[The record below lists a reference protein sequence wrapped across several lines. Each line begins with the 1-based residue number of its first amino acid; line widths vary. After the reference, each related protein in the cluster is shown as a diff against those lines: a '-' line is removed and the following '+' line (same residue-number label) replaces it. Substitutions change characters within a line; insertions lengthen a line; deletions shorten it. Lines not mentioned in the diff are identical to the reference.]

1 MTRWLGFLE
10 LATLAAL
17 VFSAAF
23 SLAGAAL
30 WPALRG
36 RLAAQHPATAA
47 RWLWLAAAAPALL
60 PPLAIALC
68 LLPPLLGAD
77 HCAQHG
83 EHAHLCLRHPAAAQG
98 VAASALV
105 GLAAG
110 ALAFA
115 LLRGGARLARAQRGL
130 AGLAAGAAGPLA
142 AGVER
147 LASDAPISCT
157 LGALRPRIV
166 VSDGLVRALCPAS
179 LAIVIEHERAH
190 ARRRDTLRALLARAL
205 SRFHLP
211 GVRRA
216 LLAELALASERACD
230 EAAAAHAG
238 DRLLVAE
245 TLLSVERLA
254 RGWPRAGALAAPV
267 GESAVPRR
275 IESLLAEPQ
284 PRPPRGRTL
293 LYAGAAVATAI
304 SLVEPLHHAV
314 EHLLGVL
321 LSLF

>member
-17 VFSAAF
+17 AVSAAL
-23 SLAGAAL
+23 SLAVAAL
-30 WPALRG
+30 WPGLRR
-36 RLAAQHPATAA
+36 RLAAQHPAAAA
-47 RWLWLAAAAPALL
+47 RWLWLAAAAPGLV
-60 PPLAIALC
+60 PPLVIWLC

-83 EHAHLCLRHPAAAQG
+83 GHAHLCLRHPAAAPG
-98 VAASALV
+98 AAAPTLV

-110 ALAFA
+110 ALGLA
-115 LLRGGARLARAQRGL
+115 LLRGGARIVRARRGL
-130 AGLAAGAAGPLA
+130 VGLAAGAAGPLA

-166 VSDGLVRALCPAS
+166 VSDGLVRALSPAS
-179 LAIVIEHERAH
+179 LAVVIEHERAH

-205 SRFHLP
+205 SRPHLP
-211 GVRRA
+211 RVRRA

-230 EAAAAHAG
+230 ESAALRAG

-245 TLLSVERLA
+245 TLLAVEKLA
-254 RGWPRAGALAAPV
+254 RGWPRAGALAAPF

-275 IESLLAEPQ
+275 IESLLAEP
-284 PRPPRGRTL
+284 PPRSAAGRAW
-293 LYAGAAVATAI
+293 LYAAAVATAVP
-304 SLVEPLHHAV
+304 LVEPLHHAV
-314 EHLLGVL
+314 EHLLSAL
-321 LSLF
+321 LALG